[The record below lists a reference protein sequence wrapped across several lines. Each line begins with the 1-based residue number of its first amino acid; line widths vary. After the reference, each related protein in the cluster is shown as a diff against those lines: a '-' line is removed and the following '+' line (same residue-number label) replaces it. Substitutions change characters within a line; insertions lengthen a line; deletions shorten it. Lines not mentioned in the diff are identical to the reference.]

1 MGATCRTE
9 CRIIIKKRGEAM
21 SIIHRTA
28 KLEDL
33 SQIVAIYNS
42 TIPSRM
48 VTADTTPVS
57 VGSRMTWFEEHNG
70 HRPLWVIEQ
79 ENRIAAWLSFSNFYG
94 RPAYSRTAELSI
106 YVHEEFRY
114 KGFGSYLL
122 SQALNEASALE
133 VETLLGFIF
142 GHNHP
147 SLELF
152 TKFGFSRWGELP
164 AVAMLDGIERDLII
178 VGRRVKEAKN

>member
-1 MGATCRTE
+1 
-9 CRIIIKKRGEAM
+9 M
-21 SIIHRTA
+21 SIIHRIAT
-28 KLEDL
+28 LEDL

-57 VGSRMTWFEEHNG
+57 VSSRVPWFEEHTPG
-70 HRPLWVIEQ
+70 GRPLWVIEQ
-79 ENRIAAWLSFSNFYG
+79 GNCIAAWLSFSNFYG

-114 KGFGSYLL
+114 KGLGSYLL
-122 SQALNEASALE
+122 SQALSEASALE
-133 VETLLGFIF
+133 VDILLGFIF

-152 TKFGFSRWGELP
+152 SKFGFDRWGELP
-164 AVAMLDGIERDLII
+164 GVAILDGVKRDLII
-178 VGRRVKEAKN
+178 VGRQVKKTIN

>member
-1 MGATCRTE
+1 
-9 CRIIIKKRGEAM
+9 M
-21 SIIHRTA
+21 SIIHRIAT
-28 KLEDL
+28 LEDL

-42 TIPSRM
+42 TIPSRT

-57 VGSRMTWFEEHNG
+57 VSSRMPWFKEHTPG

-114 KGFGSYLL
+114 KGLGSYLL
-122 SQALNEASALE
+122 SQALNGAPELE
-133 VETLLGFIF
+133 IDTLLGFIF

-164 AVAMLDGIERDLII
+164 AVAILDGIKRDLII
-178 VGRRVKEAKN
+178 VGKRVQ